1 MVKYDPCEFH
11 LLFSHLATLHN
22 VRFSHAKNKLHQV
35 YSRKRKKKKRKDIQL
50 EAFPSSRVCVRNRIV
65 LVLAASWHL
74 KKRTLVVCF

>member
-1 MVKYDPCEFH
+1 MLKINF
-11 LLFSHLATLHN
+11 T
-22 VRFSHAKNKLHQV
+22 RFIRENA
-35 YSRKRKKKKRKDIQL
+35 KKREDIQL